1 MEQWQKLKERKGL
14 TSANPYHL
22 ELALMYL
29 NKQAARVEKIEY
41 KKTESPKIVKE
52 TKDNDEELSPLAISL
67 IVAVGLLIA
76 STIVVYFITHPK
88 VFLAVAS
95 VPLLLYGLFK
105 LLESFAGLFAR
116 IAERLERII
125 PSEHKFRL
133 LTFGYIMIIL
143 STPLLFFSGEEI
155 FHIYNFTILIAVVA
169 SFFGLESHRVF
180 APVYGDPNW
189 LYSLNKE
196 KIESERM
203 AIMTALSEKHTEHG
217 SPVDSQ
223 KSEEDPDI
231 SPSDTTV
238 LPAPPGITEIV
249 MDNSE
254 QETFSAMRQHLVS
267 VRNYHRIVHWSLIV
281 AFLTFFAVSVYKFLS
296 PSITTGDYIK
306 AFGSAGVGGALM
318 WFGTRV
324 LWANRVSQLSLAL
337 FESHVQEVHSSLQ
350 ELPKVLSSE
359 ERRSLRSRIWTS
371 FRSGLNTIWLS
382 ENELLAQKN
391 NKNGSGDAEQG

>member
-1 MEQWQKLKERKGL
+1 MSPNSYFAQIANNAIMEQWQKLKERKGL

-52 TKDNDEELSPLAISL
+52 TKDNDEELSPLAVSL

-116 IAERLERII
+116 IAEWLERII

-133 LTFGYIMIIL
+133 LPFGYIMIIL
-143 STPLLFFSGEEI
+143 STQLLFFSGEEI
-155 FHIYNFTILIAVVA
+155 FHIYDFTILIAVVA

-189 LYSLNKE
+189 LYSLIRK
-196 KIESERM
+196 K
-203 AIMTALSEKHTEHG
+203 
-217 SPVDSQ
+217 
-223 KSEEDPDI
+223 
-231 SPSDTTV
+231 
-238 LPAPPGITEIV
+238 
-249 MDNSE
+249 
-254 QETFSAMRQHLVS
+254 
-267 VRNYHRIVHWSLIV
+267 
-281 AFLTFFAVSVYKFLS
+281 
-296 PSITTGDYIK
+296 
-306 AFGSAGVGGALM
+306 
-318 WFGTRV
+318 
-324 LWANRVSQLSLAL
+324 
-337 FESHVQEVHSSLQ
+337 
-350 ELPKVLSSE
+350 
-359 ERRSLRSRIWTS
+359 
-371 FRSGLNTIWLS
+371 
-382 ENELLAQKN
+382 
-391 NKNGSGDAEQG
+391 